1 MRHKRMVNPTNK
13 GKYDDKKKLIFFS
26 RCVLML
32 KSVTRRVKTVT
43 GRFANA
49 YIKFR

>member
-13 GKYDDKKKLIFFS
+13 GKHDDKKTADFFS
-26 RCVLML
+26 RCALML

-43 GRFANA
+43 GVSPR
-49 YIKFR
+49 RT